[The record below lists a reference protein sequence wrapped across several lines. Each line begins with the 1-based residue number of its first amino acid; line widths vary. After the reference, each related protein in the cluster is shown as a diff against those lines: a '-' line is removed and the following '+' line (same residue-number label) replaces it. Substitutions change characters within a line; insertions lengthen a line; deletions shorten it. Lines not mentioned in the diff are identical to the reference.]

1 MNSYSEVNKTK
12 KNLAKESLCSVP
24 IILLW
29 RLGCSSHFAWVIQPK
44 KVHIPQLEPQPLI
57 SEETYPA
64 NSAFIGDQNLL
75 TLGNIQFGQ
84 GLNDGIFIRAWKEPM
99 KTSQAACTRTRG
111 LLWPCPGCAIGHTA
125 LHTSLHNLGLICAQV
140 PQPSSATPQEG
151 ENKSLTE
158 DVFMAKT
165 WISWRKRG
173 GGSSCPIPSNALT
186 GQWGDANG

>member
-29 RLGCSSHFAWVIQPK
+29 RLGRSSHFARVIQPK

-64 NSAFIGDQNLL
+64 NGAFIGDQNLL

-84 GLNDGIFIRAWKEPM
+84 GLDDGIFICAWKEPM

-140 PQPSSATPQEG
+140 PQPSSTTAQEG

-165 WISWRKRG
+165 WIS
-173 GGSSCPIPSNALT
+173 
-186 GQWGDANG
+186 